1 MRVRDF
7 SRVAAFLL
15 PRRKM
20 THVVVA
26 LVSLLMIP
34 GLAAVMQP
42 IDIEAYNIDSPE
54 IEAQEVARDE
64 FASGD
69 TMIGFMIVLREQDLI
84 GSPPGVEY
92 VDEVHSF
99 TGVGTGIDEPTGGIL
114 NLTVLREMERKVAAV
129 FR

>member
-1 MRVRDF
+1 M
-7 SRVAAFLL
+7 A
-15 PRRKM
+15 
-20 THVVVA
+20 HVVVA

-54 IEAQEVARDE
+54 VEAQEVARDE

-114 NLTVLREMERKVAAV
+114 NLTVLR
-129 FR
+129 